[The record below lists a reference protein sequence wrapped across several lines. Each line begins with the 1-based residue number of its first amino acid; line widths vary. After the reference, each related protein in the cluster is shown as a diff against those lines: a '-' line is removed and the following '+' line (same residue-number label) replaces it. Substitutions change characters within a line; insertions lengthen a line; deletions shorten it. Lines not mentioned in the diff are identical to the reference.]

1 MVAVKTRKLKY
12 VLLYVHTYVCTV
24 LHTSIPYLFLYRI
37 YGEFDEFG
45 NFTHL
50 REYTLTEGEALT
62 WKAQAQGI
70 ASR

>member
-1 MVAVKTRKLKY
+1 MVAVKTQKLKY
-12 VLLYVHTYVCTV
+12 VLLYVHTYVLYCTQV
-24 LHTSIPYLFLYRI
+24 FLICFLYRI

-50 REYTLTEGEALT
+50 KEYTLTEGEALT